1 MDKTIAIVATLD
13 TKGEE
18 AKYLREEIE
27 RKGINTLVI
36 DDGMLGAPLAIKP
49 GITQETVAEAAGSSF
64 QIVKRLGRGPAAE
77 IMSRGMA
84 KILGEAYEAGRFD
97 GVICVGG
104 QDGALLAASGMR
116 ELPVGVPKLIV
127 TPIAQGTEP
136 FGNYVGTKDIM
147 MMHSI
152 VDILGINEISRKVF
166 DVAIGAIVGM
176 VEANVSSEM
185 AQGKNMIAATM
196 YGNTTPAVMRA
207 KSLLEERGYE
217 VVVFHPNG
225 TGGRAMEELIE
236 QGVFAAVLDMTPHE
250 VTGELF
256 GDVARGIADRLEVA
270 GRKGIPQLV
279 VPGCIDV
286 LLLGPLH
293 SLPAKYKKRKVYY
306 FSSAATMVR
315 TTKNEMITTAKVMAD
330 KLNKAIGPVVVA
342 IPLGGFNM
350 YCHKGEPLYD
360 PEADMAFV
368 RTLKEHLRPQIKV
381 IELDNHINDPIFAET
396 VVPTFI
402 GMIEE
407 SSKEK
412 T

>member
-27 RKGINTLVI
+27 RKGVNTLVI

-84 KILGEAYEAGRFD
+84 KILGEAYQAGRFD
-97 GVICVGG
+97 GVICG

-166 DVAIGAIVGM
+166 DVAVGSIVGM

-293 SLPAKYKKRKVYY
+293 SLPSKYKKRKVYY

-396 VVPTFI
+396 VVPAFI